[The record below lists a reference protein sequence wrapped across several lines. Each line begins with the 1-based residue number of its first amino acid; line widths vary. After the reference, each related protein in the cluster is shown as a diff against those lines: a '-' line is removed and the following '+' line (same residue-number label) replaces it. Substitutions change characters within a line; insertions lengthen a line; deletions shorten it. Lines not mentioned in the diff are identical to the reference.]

1 MNEDELMQLGESED
15 QGETTVNDPE
25 RFNDNTSSELN
36 KHSEDRQALLEAAQQ
51 DQEAAAMIAQQEA
64 QAAEGSNPQGLL
76 PDGPGNFIAETAKG
90 VYGGLTD
97 AVESA
102 GSFLDLTGDT
112 ITSTANRIMGLNQ
125 EYGNNPFNFK
135 EYRKAQELGIGGAQP
150 GILNVP
156 DRLSLIHI

>member
-1 MNEDELMQLGESED
+1 MNEDELMRLDNVEE

-25 RFNDNTSSELN
+25 RWNDRTDSELN
-36 KHSEDRQALLEAAQQ
+36 KHSEDEAYFLEQA
-51 DQEAAAMIAQQEA
+51 QERDAAAAIIAKQEEEA
-64 QAAEGSNPQGLL
+64 KAGENPQGFL

-90 VYGGLTD
+90 IYGGLTD

-125 EYGNNPFNFK
+125 EYGNNPFNF
-135 EYRKAQELGIGGAQP
+135 
-150 GILNVP
+150 
-156 DRLSLIHI
+156 